1 MYWKLFEINGILYDV
16 FINGFRAI
24 FCMLLLRGIERGFKV
39 DIL

>member
-16 FINGFRAI
+16 FINGFI
-24 FCMLLLRGIERGFKV
+24 FCMLLLRGIKHGFKA